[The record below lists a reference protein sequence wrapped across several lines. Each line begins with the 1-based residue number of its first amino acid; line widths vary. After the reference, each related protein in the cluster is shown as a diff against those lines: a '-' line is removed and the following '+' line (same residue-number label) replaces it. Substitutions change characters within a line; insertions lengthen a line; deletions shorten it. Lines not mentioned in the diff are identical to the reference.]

1 MRVLITGVNGF
12 IGKNLMAFLL
22 ERGHEVLGL
31 DKDDEPYAWKENVL
45 KAEYIVHL
53 AGVNRPLSKEEFVD
67 GNVNSLVRVVNILK
81 ENDKITPIILSS
93 SSQAIYD
100 NPYGK
105 SKKAA
110 EDCLF
115 NYQRVSNNPVYVFR
129 FQNVFGKW
137 SRPNYNSMVATFCYN
152 ISHNLDIQIN
162 ETAPKISFLY
172 IDDLC
177 AALCDLIEGKT
188 KRDSKEIQYIPT
200 NDNYTPKEIAD
211 MLYSFKESRN
221 NLQIVN
227 QGNSFIK
234 KLYATYLSFL
244 DEDDFAY
251 DLISHFDSRGSF
263 TEILKSED
271 RGQFS
276 LNIIEPGIT
285 KGNHYHHTKNE
296 KFLVIK
302 GTCDIKFRRIDDNKV
317 ITYRVSGDKLR
328 VVDIPPGYTHNIKNI
343 GEEKAYVFM
352 WANELFDKAHP
363 DTFAL
368 EV

>member
-1 MRVLITGVNGF
+1 MIVLITGINGF
-12 IGKNLMAFLL
+12 IGKNLKTMLL

-31 DKDDEPYAWKENVL
+31 DKDDEPYTWKEYVN
-45 KAEYIVHL
+45 KADFIVHL

-67 GNVNSLVRVVNILK
+67 GNVNTIVRVVNILK
-81 ENDKITPIILSS
+81 DSKKIVPIILSS
-93 SSQAIYD
+93 SVQAIYD

-110 EDCLF
+110 EDYLF
-115 NYQRVSNNPVYVFR
+115 NYQRTNGNPTFVFR

-152 ISHNLDIQIN
+152 IARGIEIN
-162 ETAPKISFLY
+162 INDAAPKINFVY

-177 AALCDLIEGKT
+177 HELISVIKGT
-188 KRDSKEIQYIPT
+188 SKRDSKEIQYIPT
-200 NDNYTPKEIAD
+200 DYNYTPREIANL
-211 MLYSFKESRN
+211 LYSFKNSRN
-221 NLQIVN
+221 DLSIIN
-227 QGNSFIK
+227 QNDAFIK

-244 DEDDFAY
+244 PENDFSY
-251 DLISHFDSRGSF
+251 KLVSHADQRGSF
-263 TEILKSED
+263 TEILKSDD

-276 LNIIEPGIT
+276 LNIIESNVT

-302 GTCDIKFRRIDDNKV
+302 GRCLISFRKIDSDEV
-317 ITYRVSGDKLR
+317 LTYEVNEKTLE

-343 GEEKAYVFM
+343 GEERAYVFM
-352 WANELFDKAHP
+352 WANEKFDKDNP
-363 DTFAL
+363 DTTYL